1 MPGAGGRFDLARG
14 ERQNSRF
21 RGRLAV
27 IRPSRAQFAALAA
40 HHAVVPVV
48 RELTADTVTPTGMLL
63 RLARDGRHPFLLESV
78 EGGERVA
85 RWSFAGADP
94 SQVVT
99 VRDGRV
105 SVDGIGV
112 DDAPLEVLRR
122 TLTGTGRAPLD
133 DLPPF
138 AGGAVGWLGYDAVRL
153 IERIPAHLPDPLGL
167 PEAWFAVYP
176 AVAALDRV
184 RQRLLLVASVSTEDG
199 GDAAYDRAL
208 ATLDHLEEVLA
219 SPLDEARPAGIP
231 SSDAAAQPDA
241 SWTVAP
247 EDERFLASVA
257 RAREEICAGEC
268 FQIVLS
274 RRWSRATS
282 ASPLMLYRALRLANP
297 SPYMFYLD
305 AGEAQ
310 ILGSSPETLARLR
323 GNHASTCPIAG
334 TRRRGHTAAED
345 ARLAVELSADEKER
359 AEHLMLVDLGRN
371 DIGKVSRPSSVRVVR
386 FMEVERYS
394 QVMHLASE
402 VQGELETGRDAL
414 DVLLACFPAGT
425 LTGAPKV
432 RAMELIEELEVLRRG
447 VYGGA
452 VGYFDSGGDMD
463 ACIAI
468 RTAVVSRGAVH
479 VQAGAGVV
487 FDSEPES
494 ELAECGSK
502 ARALCLAALVAE
514 EMQP

>member
-1 MPGAGGRFDLARG
+1 M
-14 ERQNSRF
+14 
-21 RGRLAV
+21 
-27 IRPSRAQFAALAA
+27 
-40 HHAVVPVV
+40 VPVV

-63 RLARDGRHPFLLESV
+63 RLARAGRYPFLLESV

-94 SQVVT
+94 ARVVSLRDARVT
-99 VRDGRV
+99 VDGAEV
-105 SVDGIGV
+105 QGS
-112 DDAPLEVLRR
+112 PLELLRH
-122 TLTGTGRAPLD
+122 TLTGPGRAPLE

-138 AGGAVGWLGYDAVRL
+138 AGGAVGWLGYDAIRL
-153 IERIPAHLPDPLGL
+153 IEKIPAHLPDALSL
-167 PEAWFAVYP
+167 PDAWFGVYP

-184 RQRLLLVASVSTEDG
+184 RQRLLLIVTVRVGTEADQS
-199 GDAAYDRAL
+199 YDQAL
-208 ATLDHLEEVLA
+208 AALDRLEGVLA
-219 SPLDEARPAGIP
+219 SPLDEARPAAVP
-231 SSDAAAQPDA
+231 VAEASSEPDR

-247 EDERFLASVA
+247 DDERFLAAVA

-274 RRWSRATS
+274 RRWSRPTS
-282 ASPLMLYRALRLANP
+282 APPIALYRALRLANP

-305 AGEAQ
+305 AGDAQ

-323 GNHASTCPIAG
+323 GNQASTCPIAG
-334 TRRRGHTAAED
+334 TRRRGRSPGED
-345 ARLAVELSADEKER
+345 ARLAAELIADEKER

-371 DIGKVSRPSSVRVVR
+371 DIGKISRAGSVNVVR
-386 FMEVERYS
+386 FMDVERYS
-394 QVMHLASE
+394 QVMHLTSE
-402 VQGELETGRDAL
+402 VQGDLETGHDAL
-414 DVLLACFPAGT
+414 DVLMACFPAGT

-452 VGYFDSGGDMD
+452 VGYFDFAGDMD

-468 RTAVVSRGAVH
+468 RTAVVAGGAVH

-487 FDSEPES
+487 FDSEPAS
-494 ELAECGSK
+494 ELAECSSK
-502 ARALCLAALVAE
+502 ARALCLAVRLAE
-514 EMQP
+514 GMQS

>member
-1 MPGAGGRFDLARG
+1 V
-14 ERQNSRF
+14 N
-21 RGRLAV
+21 
-27 IRPSRAQFAALAA
+27 RPSRAQFAALAERHTA
-40 HHAVVPVV
+40 VPVV

-63 RLARDGRHPFLLESV
+63 RLARSGRHPFLLESV

-94 SQVVT
+94 ATIVSLHGG
-99 VRDGRV
+99 RLLLDGAE
-105 SVDGIGV
+105 VDGNVLATLRGV
-112 DDAPLEVLRR
+112 VIPE
-122 TLTGTGRAPLD
+122 GRAPLD

-153 IERIPAHLPDPLGL
+153 IEEIPAHLPDPLGL

-176 AVAALDRV
+176 AVAALDRA
-184 RQRLLLVASVSTEDG
+184 RQRLLLIVTVHP
-199 GDAAYDRAL
+199 GDDPERAYDGAL
-208 ATLDHLEEVLA
+208 AALDRLEETLA
-219 SPLDEARPAGIP
+219 APLDEARPAP
-231 SSDAAAQPDA
+231 VPFAEAAAQPDSTWEA
-241 SWTVAP
+241 AP
-247 EDERFLASVA
+247 DDDRFLAAVA
-257 RAREEICAGEC
+257 RARDEICAGEC

-274 RRWSRATS
+274 RRWSRP
-282 ASPLMLYRALRLANP
+282 SPAAPITLYRALRLANP

-323 GNHASTCPIAG
+323 GRVASTSPIAG
-334 TRRRGHTAAED
+334 TRRRGRSGPED
-345 ARLAVELSADEKER
+345 ARLAAELAADEKER

-371 DIGKVSRPSSVRVVR
+371 DLGKVSEAGSVKVAR

-394 QVMHLASE
+394 QVMHLTSE
-402 VQGELETGRDAL
+402 VQGQLEAGRDAL

-468 RTAVVSRGAVH
+468 RTAVVARGSVH
-479 VQAGAGVV
+479 VQAGAGIV
-487 FDSEPES
+487 FDSEPAS
-494 ELAECGSK
+494 ELAECSSK
-502 ARALCLAALVAE
+502 ARALCLAVQLAE
-514 EMQP
+514 GMKP

>member
-1 MPGAGGRFDLARG
+1 L
-14 ERQNSRF
+14 
-21 RGRLAV
+21 
-27 IRPSRAQFAALAA
+27 IRPTRAQFAALAA
-40 HHAVVPVV
+40 HHRMVPVV

-63 RLARDGRHPFLLESV
+63 RLARAGRYPFLLESV

-94 SQVVT
+94 ARVVSLRNARVT
-99 VRDGRV
+99 VDGAEV
-105 SVDGIGV
+105 HGT
-112 DDAPLEVLRR
+112 PLELLRH
-122 TLTGTGRAPLD
+122 TLTGPGRAPLE

-138 AGGAVGWLGYDAVRL
+138 AGGAVGWVAYDAVRL
-153 IERIPAHLPDPLGL
+153 LEEIPAHLPDTLSL
-167 PEAWFAVYP
+167 PDAWFGVYP

-184 RQRLLLVASVSTEDG
+184 RQRLLLIVTVRIATEADQ
-199 GDAAYDRAL
+199 AYDQAL
-208 ATLDHLEEVLA
+208 AALDHLEGALA
-219 SPLDEARPAGIP
+219 SPLDEARPAAVP
-231 SSDAAAQPDA
+231 VAEASSEPDR

-247 EDERFLASVA
+247 EDERFLAAVA

-274 RRWSRATS
+274 RRWSRPTS
-282 ASPLMLYRALRLANP
+282 ASPIGLYRALRLANP

-323 GNHASTCPIAG
+323 GNQASTCPIAG
-334 TRRRGHTAAED
+334 TRRRGRSAAED
-345 ARLAVELSADEKER
+345 ARLAAELVADEKER

-371 DIGKVSRPSSVRVVR
+371 DIGKISRAGSVKVVR
-386 FMEVERYS
+386 FMDVERYS
-394 QVMHLASE
+394 QVMHLTSE
-402 VQGELETGRDAL
+402 VEGQLETGHDAL
-414 DVLLACFPAGT
+414 DVLMACFPAGT

-452 VGYFDSGGDMD
+452 VGYFDFGGDMD

-468 RTAVVSRGAVH
+468 RTAVVAEGAVH

-487 FDSEPES
+487 FDSEPSS
-494 ELAECGSK
+494 ELAECSSK
-502 ARALCLAALVAE
+502 ARALCLAVRLAE
-514 EMQP
+514 GMQS

>member
-1 MPGAGGRFDLARG
+1 M
-14 ERQNSRF
+14 
-21 RGRLAV
+21 
-27 IRPSRAQFAALAA
+27 IRPNRAQFAALAA
-40 HHAVVPVV
+40 HHRMVSVV

-63 RLARDGRHPFLLESV
+63 RLARAGRHPFLLESV

-94 SQVVT
+94 SRVVT
-99 VRDGRV
+99 LRNGRV
-105 SVDGIGV
+105 SVDGVEVEG
-112 DDAPLEVLRR
+112 APLEVLRR
-122 TLTGTGRAPLD
+122 TLTGAGHAPLE

-184 RQRLLLVASVSTEDG
+184 RQRLMLIATVSTEGG
-199 GDAAYDRAL
+199 GDQAYDQAL
-208 ATLDHLEEVLA
+208 VTLDRLEEVLA
-219 SPLDEARPAGIP
+219 SPLDEARPAAVP
-231 SSDAAAQPDA
+231 SADAATQPDPTWA
-241 SWTVAP
+241 VAP
-247 EDERFLASVA
+247 DDERFLAAVA
-257 RAREEICAGEC
+257 RARDEICAGEC

-274 RRWSRATS
+274 RRWSRSSS
-282 ASPLMLYRALRLANP
+282 ASPITLYRALRLANP

-323 GNHASTCPIAG
+323 GNRASTCPIAG

-345 ARLAVELSADEKER
+345 ARLATELSADEKER

-371 DIGKVSRPSSVRVVR
+371 DIGKVSRAGSVNVVR

-394 QVMHLASE
+394 QVMHLTSE
-402 VQGELETGRDAL
+402 VQGELEAGRDAL

-452 VGYFDSGGDMD
+452 VGYFDFGGDMD

-468 RTAVVSRGAVH
+468 RTAVVTQGAVH

-487 FDSEPES
+487 FDSEPAS
-494 ELAECGSK
+494 ELAECSSK
-502 ARALCLAALVAE
+502 ARALCLAAQLAE
-514 EMQP
+514 GMQP